1 MRSYKCDRCGSYY
14 DKYAYNEND
23 VYIVHGDKKAIDL
36 CPVCTNELSK
46 WYKNEQVQEDIIDC
60 IDCNHCK
67 WIGSPEPI
75 GKCKTCVH
83 GSNFEVSKTFATV
96 LDEYE
101 DLVGDGRWIPVL
113 ERLPEEYKSVMV
125 TVNEEIKGEK
135 QYVIYPEAR
144 YSKGDGWEWAYESGA
159 DYWEKIDGVIAWMPL
174 PEPYK
179 ESEETE

>member
-101 DLVGDGRWIPVL
+101 DLVGDGRWIPVSKK
-113 ERLPEEYKSVMV
+113 LPEGGGNYFV
-125 TVNEEIKGEK
+125 TVFDPVKKDTFVADAE
-135 QYVIYPEAR
+135 
-144 YSKGDGWEWAYESGA
+144 YSCKDSRWGGDYLHFWQR
-159 DYWEKIDGVIAWMPL
+159 VIAWMPL